1 MAEDKNLVIAQ
12 NREIQNMIY
21 TIRNK
26 QVMVDSDLAE
36 LYQVTTGRLNEQVK
50 RNLNR
55 FPSRFMFQLTDDE
68 YKSLISQNAISKKG
82 RGGRRTSPYVFTEQG
97 IAMLSTVLKSDIAV
111 DVSIKI
117 MDAFVEMRNFLL
129 SNGNFGSRSARVLL
143 ERYPHEA
150 LIFTAQTKNGLEKY
164 QAMGIETRIVDFNNA
179 EKLMEAFKDA
189 DTVILISMP
198 FVGPKRREAHKI
210 AIDAAVAAG
219 VSKLVYTSIVG
230 AGHED
235 INAYEVNDHVWTER
249 YIKKQPIHYLI
260 LRDSQ
265 YAEAMVSTF
274 VEAVEN
280 TNGIIRNNMGDGK
293 MAFVSRDDCAL
304 AAACAAMSD
313 WEDRI
318 VDING
323 AELLTIAQYMAI
335 ASEVTGKKTEYQYI
349 NDDEMYEFFDSIGVP
364 RTTEEMWADTA
375 KNFPFCSDGMV
386 SFGRAIRLNQ
396 MSTFTDDFE
405 KLTGQKPITVREMFE
420 DIENHLIG
428 TRTSTDN

>member
-1 MAEDKNLVIAQ
+1 MKKILLNG
-12 NREIQNMIY
+12 
-21 TIRNK
+21 
-26 QVMVDSDLAE
+26 VD
-36 LYQVTTGRLNEQVK
+36 
-50 RNLNR
+50 
-55 FPSRFMFQLTDDE
+55 
-68 YKSLISQNAISKKG
+68 
-82 RGGRRTSPYVFTEQG
+82 
-97 IAMLSTVLKSDIAV
+97 
-111 DVSIKI
+111 
-117 MDAFVEMRNFLL
+117 
-129 SNGNFGSRSARVLL
+129 GNFGSRSARVLL
-143 ERYPHEA
+143 EKYPHEA
-150 LIFTAQTKNGLEKY
+150 LIFTAPTKNGLEKY
-164 QAMGIETRIVDFNNA
+164 QAMGIETRIADFNNA
-179 EKLMEAFKDA
+179 EKLTEAFKDA

-198 FVGPKRREAHKI
+198 FVGPKRRAAHKI

-219 VSKLVYTSIVG
+219 VNKLVYTS
-230 AGHED
+230 
-235 INAYEVNDHVWTER
+235 
-249 YIKKQPIHYLI
+249 IKKQPIHYLI

-420 DIENHLIG
+420 DMENHLIG